1 MPSDSK
7 YMRRQ
12 NFKGLQNFVSRVD
25 VIGFRNAVL
34 WTATITASFL
44 VPLMILFI
52 IGYFLP
58 LSASNALDR
67 PPRGAHELGFWL
79 LFVLSLPFWL
89 TGFWLTTLSTV
100 ANRQGHRVFRRTIW
114 FLAAA
119 CTLLAMA
126 AGRNVFG
133 FGDVFSPA

>member
-1 MPSDSK
+1 
-7 YMRRQ
+7 
-12 NFKGLQNFVSRVD
+12 
-25 VIGFRNAVL
+25 
-34 WTATITASFL
+34 
-44 VPLMILFI
+44 MILFI

-114 FLAAA
+114 FLARLIHRASAYAA
-119 CTLLAMA
+119 FWADGA
-126 AGRNVFG
+126 RDRASV
-133 FGDVFSPA
+133 